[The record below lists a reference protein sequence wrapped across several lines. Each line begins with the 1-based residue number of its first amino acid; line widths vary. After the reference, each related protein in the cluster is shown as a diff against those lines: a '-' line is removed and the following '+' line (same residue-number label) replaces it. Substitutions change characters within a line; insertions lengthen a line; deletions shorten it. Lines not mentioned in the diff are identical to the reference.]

1 LRGFS
6 LCSLSRFEE
15 CLADSMAAHALDPN
29 SAETR
34 TNIGSALPS
43 LGRCDEAL
51 RWFDKALEIRP
62 NLAEALN
69 NKAVSL
75 GQLHRFDD
83 AFALYNR
90 MKARKLNNTR
100 TECPIFIC

>member
-1 LRGFS
+1 
-6 LCSLSRFEE
+6 
-15 CLADSMAAHALDPN
+15 MAAHALDPN

-83 AFALYNR
+83 AFALYKR